1 MTGRLIT
8 LTAALLG
15 SVATL
20 AAASPTAAPMA
31 NEAAPQAQTQ
41 KPDQDKP
48 APFRVSVDVVAV
60 DVQVIDRSGQPVPEL
75 GPEKFNVTI
84 NGRRRRVVSAERIA
98 SDAGGGTAPA
108 TAAAASMRGRVIV
121 LAVDCNSFDSTATRG
136 VIQATKDFVRKLT
149 PDDFLGLSAYPNGA
163 KVDPTRDHAAV
174 LKALDTVSGQ
184 RDLAEVSQFNVRP
197 SEMID
202 VTRELYS
209 RGGGP
214 RLDAIAARECGDP
227 PDPFCRQRLITDV
240 NGTALYY
247 EGQGAASL
255 GMLRSLIGE
264 MSTFTGRKTLLLISG
279 GMIASDTPG
288 GRPDLSDF
296 GIRIGKEAALAN
308 TAIYTLFVDGS
319 FMERFSAQTRKGDKS
334 LDNWNRDSEL
344 MARWL
349 DQFTGTA
356 GGALFNVQVGNAES
370 ALARIHSELS
380 SYYLLG
386 VEPGDEDR
394 DGRTH
399 EISVKTTHPNVTIRG
414 RRWVMVPARGGVPAG
429 ARGKPSTP
437 ASPAAPPPSAAPE
450 GPEVPVVP
458 PRRVLPA
465 DVQALADAY
474 DRAAYDSVQSSL
486 ARSTNLASMITA
498 FRQSDSPWPND
509 PKRTA
514 VFALELAFA
523 GLRSEVAAAREEGG
537 RLLGE
542 YHARIRQPS
551 GTDPFE
557 CWWFVTESA
566 GLEGLFLPESAIL
579 FIPRALQRCPSSAR
593 LHLAYAFVS
602 EQQWLRGG
610 LTAAQEQDVV
620 RRYEAAMKFPE
631 TEPEARVR
639 AARYLFALG
648 QHERALTMLNGGST
662 ARADQEVRY
671 FAELTR
677 GQILRALGRSDEALA
692 AFRAA
697 LAAWPN
703 AQSARVSLMTL
714 LLSRGDREGAG
725 ALAEA
730 AQTASDDEFDP
741 WWTYWLGDF
750 RAYPAILDRLRA
762 LSR

>member
-1 MTGRLIT
+1 MSRRLIT

-15 SVATL
+15 SMATL
-20 AAASPTAAPMA
+20 AGQGAPPASP
-31 NEAAPQAQTQ
+31 Q
-41 KPDQDKP
+41 KPDQDRP
-48 APFRVSVDVVAV
+48 APIRVSVDVVAV
-60 DVQVIDRSGQPVPEL
+60 DVQVIDRNGQPVPDL
-75 GPEKFNVTI
+75 GPEKFTVTI

-98 SDAGGGTAPA
+98 SDSGDTAPPV

-121 LAVDCNSFDSTATRG
+121 LAVDCISFDATASRG
-136 VIQATKDFVRKLT
+136 VIQATKDFVRRLT
-149 PDDFLGLSAYPNGA
+149 PDDFVGLSAYPNGP
-163 KVDPTRDHAAV
+163 KIDPTRDHNAV
-174 LKALDTVSGQ
+174 LRALDNVVGQ
-184 RDLAEVSQFNVRP
+184 RDLAELSQFHVRP

-202 VTRELYS
+202 LTRELYN

-240 NGTALYY
+240 NGSALYY

-255 GMLRSLIGE
+255 GMLRSLVGE

-288 GRPDLSDF
+288 GRPDLSDM
-296 GIRIGKEAALAN
+296 GVRVGKEAALAN
-308 TAIYTLFVDGS
+308 TAIYTLFVDAS
-319 FMERFSAQTRKGDKS
+319 VLERFSAQTRTGDKS
-334 LDNWNRDSEL
+334 LDNWNRDSDL
-344 MARWL
+344 LARYL
-349 DQFTGTA
+349 EQFSGAA
-356 GGALFNVQVGNAES
+356 GGALFNVQVGNAEA
-370 ALARIHSELS
+370 ALARVHSELS

-386 VEPGDEDR
+386 VEPADEDR

-399 EISVKTTHPNVTIRG
+399 EITVKTTHPNVTIRG
-414 RRWVMVPARGGVPAG
+414 RRWVMVPSRG
-429 ARGKPSTP
+429 
-437 ASPAAPPPSAAPE
+437 APPPKAGKATAPSTATPPAARPAPE
-450 GPEVPVVP
+450 APETPIV
-458 PRRVLPA
+458 PRRLVPA

-474 DRAAYDSVQSSL
+474 DRGAYESVQASL
-486 ARSTNLASMITA
+486 AKSTNLGSMINA
-498 FRQSDSPWPND
+498 FRLADSPWPND

-514 VFALELAFA
+514 VFALELGFA
-523 GLRSEVAAAREEGG
+523 GLRSETAAAREEGG

-542 YHARIRQPS
+542 YHARVRQPS
-551 GTDPFE
+551 GADPFE
-557 CWWFVTESA
+557 CWWFVTEAA

-579 FIPRALQRCPSSAR
+579 FIPRALQRCPASPR

-610 LTAAQEQDVV
+610 LTPAQEQDVV
-620 RRYEAAMKFPE
+620 SRYEAAMKFPE
-631 TEPEARVR
+631 TEAEARVR
-639 AARYLFALG
+639 AARYLYALG
-648 QHERALTMLNGGST
+648 SYDRALTMLNGGSA

-677 GQILRALGRSDEALA
+677 GQILRALGRSDEAVA

-697 LAAWPN
+697 LAAWPG

-714 LLSRGDREGAG
+714 LLSRGDRDGAG

-730 AQTASDDEFDP
+730 AQTGADDEFDP

-750 RAYPAILDRLRA
+750 RAYPAILERLRA
-762 LSR
+762 LAR